1 MEDISAR
8 NQAQLLGQGF
18 GTGAR
23 CDPEAVWYAVALFS
37 GQSFETLEALLLAP
51 SDLVPKLTVSA
62 TTPKGLSCV
71 QERHFSMKTVYLVL
85 LTLAAF
91 SAGPCSAQEIK
102 TVGACRAYREA
113 WYTSVDEDVR
123 RLSVRELVQRANQMM
138 MCGKEIDNQP
148 FTTGMTMDG
157 AVKMG
162 LDQLGYPILSSRY
175 MQEAFNRASW
185 FIENRGLTVEFL
197 AADRN
202 GKILRQTR

>member
-1 MEDISAR
+1 
-8 NQAQLLGQGF
+8 
-18 GTGAR
+18 
-23 CDPEAVWYAVALFS
+23 
-37 GQSFETLEALLLAP
+37 
-51 SDLVPKLTVSA
+51 
-62 TTPKGLSCV
+62 
-71 QERHFSMKTVYLVL
+71 MKTVYLVL

-102 TVGACRAYREA
+102 TVGASRAYREA
-113 WYTSVDEDVR
+113 WYTSLDEDVR

-148 FTTGMTMDG
+148 FTTGMPMDG

-185 FIENRGLTVEFL
+185 FIENKRLTVEFL